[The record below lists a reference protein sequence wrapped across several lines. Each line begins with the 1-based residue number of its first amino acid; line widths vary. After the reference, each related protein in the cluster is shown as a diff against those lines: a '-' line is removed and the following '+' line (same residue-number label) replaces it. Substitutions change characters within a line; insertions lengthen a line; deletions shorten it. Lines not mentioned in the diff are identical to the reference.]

1 MTQTT
6 KLIIL
11 ISLVA
16 IALIS
21 WEKTLKK
28 LDVSNT
34 NQLFEFV
41 ENGLKQ
47 QQPTN
52 TETSHKAHSEQ
63 PSHPTEI
70 QSVTVV
76 DQNYW
81 ETKIQIEYTQAQNLP
96 SGYVT
101 FDMIDI
107 GWHHNVG
114 LVSRP
119 GKHSGAGLLSRHT
132 GRPHK
137 YTSNELR
144 GRIYN
149 PYKHDRDYYTHRF
162 PVDINW
168 PGKEE
173 YFKRQTPDPKFSK
186 IKGVR
191 IFRNIPNY
199 NKFANNLVEAGF
211 APDIMEMNLAVCGN
225 CTPSL
230 IFGDGVPIAAL
241 QTILQTLKNHGY
253 PIDLI
258 EYSSRDTDIGSI
270 QIGQAPG
277 PKAKHSWDK
286 LAQLLTE
293 NIDSDE
299 FYALLGFAR
308 KSPHEKAIELH
319 AKAKKLIDKN
329 YRNSR
334 IKPALDMLYL
344 AMEIDPEY
352 IPSYIELARYHM
364 RTNRSFREETAS
376 EASAIARRILEKS
389 LLINPDFANTYVLLG
404 YAQAIEHDFV
414 KAAESFDKAEE
425 LGTTNLWLNS
435 NRAHL
440 FKLQGNDEEAIR
452 QLEKS
457 LSATPNKTDN
467 DRALKFG
474 MDKLARYYLKYH
486 RINEALQI
494 YDRQRREFP
503 HYTAVIT
510 RYMRALLAYTH
521 NYDRVGELLAE
532 ATKINCYCLNEL
544 RVMNELMQ
552 ASLAVQRGDNAVHH
566 LIKAESSNENIN
578 KIIVNISQGGQGR
591 ELLDPL
597 LDGPLS
603 IVELERV
610 QSILS
615 QINYLNDSSVLE
627 YLLHHGANPN
637 QPQHQTGYT
646 PLMVAILYG
655 SSESIE
661 ILLNY
666 GADPKSEHSQG
677 FNILDLANSRGDVE
691 IIRMIQHAKG
701 VKSL

>member
-6 KLIIL
+6 KLVIL
-11 ISLVA
+11 TLLVA

-21 WEKTLKK
+21 WEGTLKK
-28 LDVSNT
+28 LDIHNIYD
-34 NQLFEFV
+34 LFEFA
-41 ENGLKQ
+41 ENGLKK
-47 QQPTN
+47 QQPTKPV
-52 TETSHKAHSEQ
+52 TSHRAHLKKS
-63 PSHPTEI
+63 SHPTEI
-70 QSVTVV
+70 QSVTIV

-81 ETKIQIEYTQAQNLP
+81 ETKIQIEYTQAQELP

-119 GKHSGAGLLSRHT
+119 GKHSGIGLLSRHT
-132 GRPHK
+132 GKPHK

-149 PYKHDRDYYTHRF
+149 PYKNDRDYYTNRF

-173 YFKRQTPDPKFSK
+173 YFQRQSSDPEFFK
-186 IKGVR
+186 IKKVR

-199 NKFANNLVEAGF
+199 NQFANNLVEAGF
-211 APDIMEMNLAVCGN
+211 APETMEMNLAVCGG

-230 IFGDGVPIAAL
+230 IFGDDVPVTAL
-241 QTILQTLKNHGY
+241 QTILRALDNHGY

-277 PKAKHSWDK
+277 PKARKNWNKLDQL
-286 LAQLLTE
+286 LAQ

-299 FYALLGFAR
+299 FYALLGFTQ
-308 KSPHEKAIELH
+308 KDPHDKAIELH
-319 AKAKKLIDKN
+319 AKAKKLINKN

-334 IKPALDMLYL
+334 IKPALDMLYS
-344 AMEIDPEY
+344 AMKLDPEY

-364 RTNRSFREETAS
+364 RTNRSFNETTPS

-404 YAQAIEHDFV
+404 YVQAIEHDFI
-414 KAAESFDKAEE
+414 KAAESFDRAEK

-435 NRAHL
+435 NRAHMFNL
-440 FKLQGNDEEAIR
+440 LGNDDDAIR

-474 MDKLARYYLKYH
+474 MDKLAQYYLKYH
-486 RINEALQI
+486 RIDEALSI
-494 YDRQRREFP
+494 YDRQRQEFP
-503 HYTAVIT
+503 NYTVVIT
-510 RYMRALLAYTH
+510 RYMRTLLAFTQD
-521 NYDRVGELLAE
+521 YDRVGELLTE

-544 RVMNELMQ
+544 RAMNELMQ
-552 ASLAVQRGDNAVHH
+552 ASLAVQHGDSAVHH
-566 LIKAESSNENIN
+566 LIKAESSSENVN
-578 KIIVNISQGGQGR
+578 KIIINIGQGKQGR

-597 LDGPLS
+597 LNGPLS
-603 IVELERV
+603 IEELERV
-610 QSILS
+610 QPILS
-615 QINYLNDSSVLE
+615 QIDYQNDSILLE
-627 YLLHHGANPN
+627 YLLLHGANPN
-637 QPQHQTGYT
+637 LPQNKTDYT
-646 PLMVAILYG
+646 ALMIATLYG
-655 SSESIE
+655 SPKSIE

-677 FNILDLANSRGDVE
+677 FNILDIANSRGNVE
-691 IIRMIQHAKG
+691 IIKMIKRAIG
-701 VKSL
+701 ASPL